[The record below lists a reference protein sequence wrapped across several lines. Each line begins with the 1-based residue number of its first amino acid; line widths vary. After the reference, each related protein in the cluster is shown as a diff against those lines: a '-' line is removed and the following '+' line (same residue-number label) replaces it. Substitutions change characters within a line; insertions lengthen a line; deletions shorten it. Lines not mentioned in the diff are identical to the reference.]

1 MVRRLGK
8 TSALVESSILAAVA
22 VLFTLVGNYIPVLD
36 MIVNVLWP
44 LPIILCG
51 RRNGLKWS
59 ILCLVVTGCVVA
71 VLLSPFQALTQC
83 LILGLIG
90 LMMGYGMRKQ
100 LTPMQIL
107 MLGSLGALISTVLS
121 AVAAYV
127 FMDVNVIKVF
137 FESVDESLDISS
149 GIFSTLG
156 LQGVGEA
163 QLAQMKKMFELVLPA
178 GVLLSAPITAF
189 ANYWA
194 ARKVLG
200 RLGDYYPWFPPLS
213 QWVLPKWLLLPYFA
227 GMVLMVYSGRND
239 TGILYRAS
247 YTLYTLVSM
256 LLLLQGLCVVRW
268 YVEFKQYPRFLMP
281 LALMLTFTI
290 PIASQFIVVIG
301 AYDMVVDLRKLRKK
315 KPAGE

>member
-90 LMMGYGMRKQ
+90 LMMGYGMRRQ
-100 LTPMQIL
+100 LSPMQTL
-107 MLGSLGALISTVLS
+107 LLGSLGALLSTILS
-121 AVAAYV
+121 GIAAYV
-127 FMDVNVIKVF
+127 FMDVNVIQVF
-137 FESVDESLDISS
+137 FSSIDESLDMSS
-149 GIFSTLG
+149 GMLSTLG
-156 LQGVGEA
+156 LQGMDAA

-213 QWVLPKWLLLPYFA
+213 QWVLPKWLLLPYFI
-227 GMVLMVYSGRND
+227 GMVTMVYFSRD
-239 TGILYRAS
+239 DSGILYRGS

-268 YVEFKQYPRFLMP
+268 YVEYKQYPRILMP
-281 LALMLTFTI
+281 LSLALTFTI

-301 AYDMVVDLRKLRKK
+301 AYDMVGDLRKLRHK